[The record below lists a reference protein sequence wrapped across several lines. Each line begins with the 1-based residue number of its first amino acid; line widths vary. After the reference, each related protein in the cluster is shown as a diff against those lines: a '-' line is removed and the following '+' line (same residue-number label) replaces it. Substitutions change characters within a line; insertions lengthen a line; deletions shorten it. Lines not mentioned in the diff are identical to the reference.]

1 MCKATAGTKHLH
13 GTDPA
18 HAVAQHGVGT
28 DAAKPVT
35 AWTEDGAA
43 SSWGMLVLGSLLEDT
58 GNSGEGRG
66 SAGAGSFV
74 LPVMRD
80 WDGAM
85 ANSPCPGEP

>member
-1 MCKATAGTKHLH
+1 
-13 GTDPA
+13 
-18 HAVAQHGVGT
+18 
-28 DAAKPVT
+28 
-35 AWTEDGAA
+35 
-43 SSWGMLVLGSLLEDT
+43 MLVLGSLLEDT